1 MSVRACELE
10 PSNATY
16 LDTKGWILYR
26 LGRYEEA
33 KPIML
38 QAVSLDKTSSTVLLM
53 HYGDVLYALGEEFM
67 AGVYWRRALSGG
79 HDPAEVN
86 EKLKLLK

>member
-1 MSVRACELE
+1 
-10 PSNATY
+10 
-16 LDTKGWILYR
+16 
-26 LGRYEEA
+26 
-33 KPIML
+33 
-38 QAVSLDKTSSTVLLM
+38 M

-86 EKLKLLK
+86 EKLKLLE